1 MLGVQKHSPNGT
13 GEKHIVLGHR
23 KLNVV
28 ALPFHDQH
36 FAAKPLDE
44 RRVVGSH
51 EPVRQESAFS
61 GLEMVGDEYEYVVL
75 HDGARPLVS
84 PDLI

>member
-44 RRVVGSH
+44 RRVVGAH
-51 EPVRQESAFS
+51 EAVGERRGMGAPVNA
-61 GLEMVGDEYEYVVL
+61 GT
-75 HDGARPLVS
+75 
-84 PDLI
+84 